1 MWRAGAAGTP
11 PVPLPPNLHWH
22 IASAHAVVAILAAL
36 RVRDQVGGQ
45 FVDISAQEVEQYQ
58 EVLWEAYHF
67 QGLRPGGRTIPIGV
81 PPTGV
86 WECRDGLFDV
96 AAHQVQHW
104 EAFLELLD
112 HPRGAG
118 RACRSPTWRPAS

>member
-1 MWRAGAAGTP
+1 MPAGTP
-11 PVPLPPNLHWH
+11 PVPFHRTCTGTSRRRTP
-22 IASAHAVVAILAAL
+22 VAILAAL
-36 RVRDQVGGQ
+36 AVRDQVGGQ